1 MTFAGNAVLVTGGN
15 SGIGAATVRA
25 FAREGA
31 AVLFT
36 GRDRARGT
44 ALQAELAGTT
54 AFVAGDLADRAF
66 AETLVP
72 ETVKRFGRLDVL
84 VNNAGTLHRSA
95 PAETTDEQ
103 WDVMMAVN
111 LDVPFIL
118 SRAAVRQMRV
128 QGGGTIVNVASEL
141 GLVGGKG
148 IGAYCATKGALVLL
162 TKAMALDHADEN
174 IRINAVCPGEI
185 HTPLLEGAI
194 RARLMTV
201 DDGLA
206 FLGGQVPM
214 KRVAEPSEIAS
225 TILFLASPAASF
237 VTGATLS
244 ADGGSTAR

>member
-1 MTFAGNAVLVTGGN
+1 MTFAGKAVLVTGGN

-54 AFVAGDLADRAF
+54 AFVAGDLTDRAF

-72 ETVKRFGRLDVL
+72 EAVKRFGRLDVL

-111 LDVPFIL
+111 LDAPFIL

-162 TKAMALDHADEN
+162 TKAMALDHADQN

-237 VTGATLS
+237 MTGATLS
-244 ADGGSTAR
+244 ADGGSTAG

>member
-1 MTFAGNAVLVTGGN
+1 MTFAGKAVLVTGGN

-25 FAREGA
+25 FVREGA

-44 ALQAELAGTT
+44 ALQAELAGTA

-66 AETLVP
+66 AESLVP

-84 VNNAGTLHRSA
+84 VNNAGTLHRAA

-111 LDVPFIL
+111 LDAPFIL
-118 SRAAVRQMRV
+118 SRAAVRQMRA

-162 TKAMALDHADEN
+162 TKAMALDHADQG

-237 VTGATLS
+237 VTGVALS

>member
-1 MTFAGNAVLVTGGN
+1 MTFAGKAVLVTGGN

-174 IRINAVCPGEI
+174 IRINAVCPGEV

-194 RARLMTV
+194 RARLMTI

>member
-1 MTFAGNAVLVTGGN
+1 MTFAGKAVLVTGGN

-162 TKAMALDHADEN
+162 TKAMALDHADET
-174 IRINAVCPGEI
+174 IRINAVCPGEV

-194 RARLMTV
+194 RARLMTI